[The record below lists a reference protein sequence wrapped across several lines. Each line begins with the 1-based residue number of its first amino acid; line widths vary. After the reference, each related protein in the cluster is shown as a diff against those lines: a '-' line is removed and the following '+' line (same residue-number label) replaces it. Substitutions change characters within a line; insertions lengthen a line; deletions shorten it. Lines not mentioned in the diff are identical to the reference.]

1 MEFDVVGEVEAE
13 LVEVETQATIE
24 IADEDLGGMDAEV
37 GGRRRGGWGASGHA
51 GDYKTGEGTRKK
63 ITRRRRVRGE
73 AQKKRKADPSLRSG

>member
-1 MEFDVVGEVEAE
+1 
-13 LVEVETQATIE
+13 
-24 IADEDLGGMDAEV
+24 LGGMDAEV

-73 AQKKRKADPSLRSG
+73 AQRREKQIPRSARDDSTLGWRVTCG